1 MVSENQ
7 QHLHQYILHFQVI
20 TFQLLLYKII
30 KIKTDISSN
39 MIQYTIQQQQKHK
52 EEIQFGRR
60 WNLCVSRTKNLKA
73 NQNHSET
80 KAYFSVFF
88 AFLFV

>member
-1 MVSENQ
+1 
-7 QHLHQYILHFQVI
+7 
-20 TFQLLLYKII
+20 
-30 KIKTDISSN
+30 

-52 EEIQFGRR
+52 EEIQFGHR